1 MMYGWRRTVSRQ
13 VTTANWTWLTT
24 LGLAGG
30 LIGGLLVGMPL
41 GELVNAMITTA
52 AVTCFVGGVLGSCQA
67 FGLRP
72 VLRRPMWWVL
82 GTLAGLGVGLAAG
95 VVVVEQLGTLLTGTR
110 PNIAR
115 LGPFTRAISL
125 VTLGSVAGTVLGV
138 AQWFVL
144 RSQASHIKDWVATT
158 AIGLAISFCA
168 GSLLLTLVGLR
179 ISSALGLGTFVVVS
193 GLMFGAITS
202 RPLQRAV

>member
-1 MMYGWRRTVSRQ
+1 MSRQ
-13 VTTANWTWLTT
+13 VTTVNWIWLTT

-41 GELVNAMITTA
+41 GKLVNAMITTA
-52 AVTCFVGGVLGSCQA
+52 VVTCFVGGVLGSFQA

-82 GTLAGLGVGLAAG
+82 GTVAGLGLGLAAG
-95 VVVVEQLGTLLTGTR
+95 VVVVEQLGTLITGAR

-125 VTLGSVAGTVLGV
+125 VTLGSLAGTVLGV
-138 AQWFVL
+138 AQWLVL
-144 RSQASHIKDWVATT
+144 RSQAPRIRHWVATT
-158 AIGLAISFCA
+158 AIGLAISFCVA
-168 GSLLLTLVGLR
+168 SLLLTAAGLR
-179 ISSALGLGTFVVVS
+179 ISSGLGAGAFVVIS

-202 RPLQRAV
+202 RPLLRVA

>member
-1 MMYGWRRTVSRQ
+1 
-13 VTTANWTWLTT
+13 VTTVNWIWLTT
-24 LGLAGG
+24 IGLAGG

-41 GELVNAMITTA
+41 GKLVNAMITTA
-52 AVTCFVGGVLGSCQA
+52 VVTCFVGGVLGSFQA

-82 GTLAGLGVGLAAG
+82 GTVAGLGLAAG
-95 VVVVEQLGTLLTGTR
+95 VVVVEQLGTLITGAR

-125 VTLGSVAGTVLGV
+125 VALGSLAGTVLGV
-138 AQWFVL
+138 AQWLVL
-144 RSQASHIKDWVATT
+144 RSQAPRIRHWVATT
-158 AIGLAISFCA
+158 AIGLAISFSA
-168 GSLLLTLVGLR
+168 ASLLLTAAGLR
-179 ISSALGLGTFVVVS
+179 ISSGLGAGAFVVIS

-202 RPLQRAV
+202 RPLQRVA